1 MRPTTKERETM
12 LLETVVA
19 HVPAQP
25 ELDADQAEYG
35 QLSAKTRAAFG
46 DAAIEVGCPDR
57 GAQDLEES
65 ASDTIANIL
74 HHLDYY
80 AGTEGVD
87 IDRILRTARENFEA
101 ER

>member
-1 MRPTTKERETM
+1 M

-19 HVPAQP
+19 HVPALC

-35 QLSAKTRAAFG
+35 QLSAKTRATFG

-57 GAQDLEES
+57 DGLDDLEA
-65 ASDTIANIL
+65 ASDTITNVL
-74 HHLDYY
+74 HSLDF
-80 AGTEGVD
+80 T
-87 IDRILRTARENFEA
+87 DRLTDDALEAVLRSARLNFEA